1 MRDLRMHWVLLVALG
16 IIAAGGILVPIVM
29 DRFSPP
35 RERLEALAESAPDA
49 KGRNEEVSAALADV
63 ERFSAAF
70 RAVAKRVK
78 PAVVAIGVSKTVES
92 PVSPF
97 GLDDEFLR
105 RFFGRGSPDFGR
117 GAPTRKFQQQG
128 LGSGVIVDADGTILT
143 NNHVVA
149 DADEIKVR
157 LMDGRE
163 FKGEVVGTD
172 PPSEIAVIRIKG
184 DHLPVAELG
193 NSDDAQVGDWVLAIG
208 APFGLQQTVTSG
220 IISATGRANVG
231 IADYEDFLQTDAAIN
246 PGNSGGPLVSMRGQV
261 IGINTAI
268 ASRSG
273 GYMGVGFAVPA
284 NMARDIMKRLLDKG
298 EVVRGWLGVGIQ
310 LLSKEMAE
318 SMGLETDEGVLVS
331 QVFPGGPADKAGL
344 KTGDAI
350 VKYAGKTVKTP
361 IELQTAVAWTEP
373 GKQADMVVVRGK
385 ERKTLRVKVER
396 RSEQPEVAAAAPGQP
411 SAVKDLGIEVGPVTD
426 EVADRFGYKRGT
438 GVVITQVEPSGLGAL
453 AGLEEGMLILQV
465 AGKKTDGVA
474 AFKEALK
481 DVDLAKGVPLL
492 VRVGDRTTFILL
504 KKR

>member
-1 MRDLRMHWVLLVALG
+1 MRDLRMHWVLLAALG
-16 IIAAGGILVPIVM
+16 LIAAGGVLGPIAM
-29 DRFSPP
+29 SRLRPP

-92 PVSPF
+92 PGSPF

-105 RFFGRGSPDFGR
+105 RFFGRGFPDSGR
-117 GAPTRKFQQQG
+117 GAPTRRFQQQG

-172 PPSEIAVIRIKG
+172 PPSEIAVIRIQG

-193 NSDDAQVGDWVLAIG
+193 NSDDAQVGDWVLAVG

-231 IADYEDFLQTDAAIN
+231 IADYEDFIQTDAAIN
-246 PGNSGGPLVSMRGQV
+246 PGNSGGPLVNMRGQV

-284 NMARDIMKRLLDKG
+284 NMVRDIMKRLLDKG

-331 QVFPGGPADKAGL
+331 QVFEGGPADKAGL

-438 GVVITQVEPSGLGAL
+438 GVVITKVEPSGLGAL

-465 AGKKTDGVA
+465 AGKKADGVA
-474 AFKEALK
+474 VFKEALK